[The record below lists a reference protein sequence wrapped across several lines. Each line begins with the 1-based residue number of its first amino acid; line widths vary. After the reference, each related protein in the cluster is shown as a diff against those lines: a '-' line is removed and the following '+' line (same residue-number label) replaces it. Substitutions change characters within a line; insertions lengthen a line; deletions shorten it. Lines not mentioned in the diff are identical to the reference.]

1 MRPWDFW
8 RHRMADGCL
17 LAWRAS
23 VASQKQDSSGSS
35 AFVAPFKQEEQLE
48 TWELWEDVTS
58 DVIYS
63 MLEIWFRLFGG
74 IRTTPL
80 WRHKVWTNLG
90 RSTGFQVHL
99 CARQCIYLLFNCTMR
114 FYVLSPAMCRSPSA
128 FINHFLDPEVLP
140 SHFQGSLTRWTLTT
154 CCLQCCHGCKKIL
167 RNCFMTNLVESSCN
181 LILWSL
187 FDSRLF
193 WVVTQRHTVFF
204 ARNSRRGVD
213 RRASFRHDRQFI
225 CAKTSNTFK
234 YPILIHILIHITSL
248 IIFYCH

>member
-154 CCLQCCHGCKKIL
+154 CCLQCCHGCKKNIAEL
-167 RNCFMTNLVESSCN
+167 FHDKSCRIFLQSN
-181 LILWSL
+181 IVKPIW
-187 FDSRLF
+187 FK
-193 WVVTQRHTVFF
+193 TVLGGDTTPHRFF
-204 ARNSRRGVD
+204 
-213 RRASFRHDRQFI
+213 
-225 CAKTSNTFK
+225 CAKFQAWSGSQG
-234 YPILIHILIHITSL
+234 IL
-248 IIFYCH
+248 